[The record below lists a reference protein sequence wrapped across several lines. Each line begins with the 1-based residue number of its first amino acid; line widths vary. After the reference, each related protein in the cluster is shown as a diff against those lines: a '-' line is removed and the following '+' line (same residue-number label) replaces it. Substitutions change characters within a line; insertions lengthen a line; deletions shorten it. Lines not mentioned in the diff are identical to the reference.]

1 MLLISTPPAANPPAA
16 VMANLNVTSGL
27 VLISWSPPAA
37 GGAEVTGY
45 RIYYSLEG
53 STRNEPVASNE
64 SQFVL
69 DLKGTSLDNI
79 MAISIRTESAKLPS
93 ELININVTVLSTISI
108 ASFGDNTAGE
118 SYSLECSFTVTGSI
132 DKPTITWLDDGLVI
146 NSTDH
151 MHAATRMVSMT
162 TGSTGSYS
170 STLTF
175 SPLRASDSGMFVC
188 RAILGDA
195 MNSQSFS
202 VAVQGKCNQ

>member
-1 MLLISTPPAANPPAA
+1 MLLVSTPPAANPPAA

-69 DLKGTSLDNI
+69 DLKGASLDN
-79 MAISIRTESAKLPS
+79 MTISIRTESAKLPS
-93 ELININVTVLSTISI
+93 ELINVNVTVLPTISI
-108 ASFGDNTAGE
+108 TSFGDNTAGE

-132 DKPTITWLDDGLVI
+132 DTPTITWLDDGLVI
-146 NSTDH
+146 NSTD
-151 MHAATRMVSMT
+151 HAATRMVSMT

-175 SPLRASDSGMFVC
+175 SPLRASDAGMFVC